1 MMVRFEVLLIEVF
14 KMSGSMIKSGTA
26 AGMRDNFKKA
36 TVEMLILHLLSAKPM
51 YVYEMI
57 QALESRSAGQYQVT
71 TLYPAIYRLLKF
83 GYLRE
88 HGKKVSEDNRLR
100 RFYAITSS
108 GQVYLGSLKSDYT
121 RLSEGIRMILSN

>member
-1 MMVRFEVLLIEVF
+1 MM
-14 KMSGSMIKSGTA
+14 KSSAKSGTA

-36 TVEMLILHLLSAKPM
+36 TVEMLILRLLSSKPM

-57 QALESRSAGQYQVT
+57 QVFESRSSGQYRVT

-83 GYLRE
+83 GYIRE

-100 RFYAITSS
+100 RFYAITEQ
-108 GQVYLGSLKSDYT
+108 GKLYLESLRADFF
-121 RLSEGIRMILSN
+121 RLCDGVRLILED

>member
-1 MMVRFEVLLIEVF
+1 
-14 KMSGSMIKSGTA
+14 MSGSMIKSGTA

>member
-1 MMVRFEVLLIEVF
+1 MV
-14 KMSGSMIKSGTA
+14 KSATKSGTA

-36 TVEMLILHLLSAKPM
+36 TVEMLILHLLTSKPM

-57 QALESRSAGQYQVT
+57 QAFEFRSSGKYRVT

-83 GYLRE
+83 GYIRE

-100 RFYAITSS
+100 RFYAISDQ
-108 GQVYLGSLKSDYT
+108 GKMYLESLRSDFYS
-121 RLSEGIRMILSN
+121 LSEGVRLILEG